1 MRKFYLGRMKKM
13 KVIDL
18 LADCNNISANTTI
31 CIFKGTPGYLIWES
45 TMKDVSHELR
55 FCEVDTFTVHTT
67 DVTIYI

>member
-1 MRKFYLGRMKKM
+1 MKKFYLGRMKKM

-31 CIFKGTPGYLIWES
+31 CIFKGTPGYLIWKS

-55 FCEVDTFTVHTT
+55 FCE